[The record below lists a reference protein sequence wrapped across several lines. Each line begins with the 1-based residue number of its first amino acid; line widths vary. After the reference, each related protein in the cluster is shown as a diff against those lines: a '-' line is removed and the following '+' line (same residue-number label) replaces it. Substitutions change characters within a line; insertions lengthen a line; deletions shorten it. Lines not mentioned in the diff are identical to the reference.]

1 MVKELIPYLS
11 ILVLCIVVTVL
22 ITAWIVR
29 WYEEKRLGEFQ
40 NLILKKQRDEV
51 QNIYQTM
58 RGWRH
63 DYHNHMQTIKIYL
76 QEQKIEETLHYLEHL
91 EEDLD
96 SIDIAIRTGNVS
108 VDAILSSKVSIAEK
122 RNIRVNY
129 KAVVPK
135 ELQVSDVHL
144 CAIIGNL
151 MDNAIESCEKV
162 EDTKKFIR
170 IYMGVFKQQLYISV
184 TNATAVMRRRKMQ
197 ELISAKK
204 GGHGLG
210 LKRIDSIAGKYGGY
224 VNRKNEPGVFATEVL
239 LPL

>member
-1 MVKELIPYLS
+1 MKELLPI
-11 ILVLCIVVTVL
+11 ILLVFIVILITVL
-22 ITAWIVR
+22 LTAWIVHR
-29 WYEEKRLGEFQ
+29 HEEKRLGEFQ
-40 NLILKKQRDEV
+40 DKILKKQREEV

-76 QEQKIEETLHYLEHL
+76 EQQQIQETLTYLDHL

-108 VDAILSSKVSIAEK
+108 VDAILSSKVSIAAK
-122 RNIRVNY
+122 KNINVNY

-135 ELQVSDVHL
+135 ELKVTDVHL

-151 MDNAIESCEKV
+151 LDNAIEACEKV
-162 EDTKKFIR
+162 VEPKRFLR
-170 IYMGVFKQQLYISV
+170 IYIGVFKQQLYISV
-184 TNATAVMRRRKMQ
+184 TNATTATRRRKLH
-197 ELISAKK
+197 ELISEKQ
-204 GGHGLG
+204 GEHGLG
-210 LKRIDSIAGKYGGY
+210 LKRIDNIAGKYSGF
-224 VNRKNEPGVFATEVL
+224 VNRKNEPGVFVTEVL